1 MLNLLSNPNTI
12 INLVYIDLTVKEP
25 FLFRPS
31 GGGSRIGPRG
41 LNNTRRLRVGF

>member
-31 GGGSRIGPRG
+31 RGGSRIGPRG
-41 LNNTRRLRVGF
+41 AK